1 MSSTESFVHGNRSEE
16 MQWCFQ
22 LLVWVFGSLWQ
33 LLGMDSAG
41 ATGTPFAR
49 QKWNGWCFLILMIF
63 ELSWA
68 SQQSLEF
75 PLGERRNYNFHV
87 FWHFSLS
94 SWALLIFLLIN
105 KSHWK
110 PWGWCLLK
118 TQHTACFYIHWRNC
132 GKFSWLSCYTI
143 VSIVPGSVCGSVI
156 RCNLAKSNLL
166 RFNWG

>member
-1 MSSTESFVHGNRSEE
+1 MSCTESFVLGNRSEE

-22 LLVWVFGSLWQ
+22 LLV
-33 LLGMDSAG
+33 LLGMNSAG
-41 ATGTPFAR
+41 ATGIPFAR
-49 QKWNGWCFLILMIF
+49 QERNGSCFLIHVVF

-75 PLGERRNYNFHV
+75 PLGEWKNYNFHL
-87 FWHFSLS
+87 FWHFSLRS
-94 SWALLIFLLIN
+94 TILLNFLPIN

-110 PWGWCLLK
+110 PRGWCLQK

-132 GKFSWLSCYTI
+132 GQFSWLSSYTI

-156 RCNLAKSNLL
+156 RCNLARSNLL
-166 RFNWG
+166 RFSWG

>member
-1 MSSTESFVHGNRSEE
+1 MSCTESFVRGNRSEE

-22 LLVWVFGSLWQ
+22 LLV
-33 LLGMDSAG
+33 LLGMNSAG
-41 ATGTPFAR
+41 ATGIPFAR
-49 QKWNGWCFLILMIF
+49 QERNGSYFLIRVVF

-75 PLGERRNYNFHV
+75 PLGEWKNYSFHL

-94 SWALLIFLLIN
+94 STILLNFLPIN

-110 PWGWCLLK
+110 PWGWCLQK

-132 GKFSWLSCYTI
+132 GQFSWLSSYTI

-156 RCNLAKSNLL
+156 RCNLARSNLL
-166 RFNWG
+166 RFSWG